1 VIPAK
6 GVRGDRYGDA
16 ETFNLQLN
24 AAASPQPSNERRA
37 VIVGVQRRIGL
48 REVKVTVEVL
58 GYGGSGGVEAVEAMV
73 EALDV
78 WRRCIKKTRRSWR
91 LIGNSSR
98 ASYRSASG

>member
-37 VIVGVQRRIGL
+37 VIVSVQRRIGS

-58 GYGGSGGVEAVEAMV
+58 DTVEAAESKQWKQWWKHWMYGSV
-73 EALDV
+73 
-78 WRRCIKKTRRSWR
+78 
-91 LIGNSSR
+91 
-98 ASYRSASG
+98 ASKRVAGLGS